1 MTAINAKPIAL
12 RPMSSSRRLK
22 VLFLAALVLCLHLTA
37 PVAFAAPTITSQ
49 PASQTVTQGAN
60 VTLSVAA
67 TVSSGALSYQ
77 WRKEGLAIPSATGA
91 SYSITGMQPWQIG
104 DYTVVVTDAGGSVT
118 SSVAALALT
127 GVPTGVWKGL
137 VGYYPLSG
145 NANDS
150 TAFVRHGTVSG
161 ATTTTDRFSQASS
174 AYSFNGASHFISAAA
189 GTPGWPSANADRT
202 VSVWFK
208 TASTT
213 ASGNLFAFG
222 ARASNQRFSLLF
234 FNATAPAFIGE
245 NNDQGYTTASLAG
258 AVWHHCVIT
267 YGSNVGKVFMDGVK
281 LATPV
286 SSWTKTLATDG
297 TQPFF
302 LAVNAQQQG
311 EYFAGSLDDAR
322 IYNRALSE
330 SEVAALYA
338 QENGTSLL
346 VVGNQTIIASGDT
359 TPDSA
364 DDTAYGTTPVGTP
377 VTRTFTLRNPNP
389 TAALTIGTVT
399 LTGTGAGQ
407 FSITTVPTASIPAG
421 GSTTLGITYLAGASG
436 VHDAVVSIPN
446 SSAGTPSF
454 TFSTGGRT
462 VGIALTDAATSVTN
476 ATATLQGTVYPSGA
490 SATYYFQYGPDT
502 NYGSFT
508 PTNTLPASNFFY
520 AVNNVI
526 SGFTPGI
533 TNHYRLVVTNGA
545 GIFYGD
551 DVAFGSPVITLLGA
565 VTLTNECHA
574 SFTDPG
580 ASNSAGFPVS
590 VNGSVDTNTPGTY
603 TLTYAGT
610 NTLGGMGTATRTV
623 VVRDTI
629 PPVITLLGG
638 NPLTHLIN
646 VPFTDPGA
654 TALDACGGSVPVNT
668 DSTVNSAVAGTYFVS
683 CSSTDNYGNSATNVR
698 TVVVR
703 VPVTLTVLNL
713 NDSGPGSLRQA
724 VLDAVSGDTITFT
737 STLSGQTILL
747 TSGQIVLDKN
757 LTLDGSALAN
767 GIRIDA
773 NNSSRIFMVNSGT
786 TNVLNSLTLYRG
798 RAHGANGAP
807 GVTGGNGFG
816 GGIYNAGTLTVNHCT
831 LTNNIAAG
839 GNAGNGVPGGLG
851 GNGFGGGIYNSG
863 TLTVDHC
870 TLANNSAAGGKGGDS
885 VAANGGTGG
894 LGNGGGIYNSGSL
907 TINHC
912 TVVSGSVQGGNG
924 GNALSVNTNGG
935 NGGNGTGGGIYNGGT
950 LAANHCTLV
959 NNSANGGSRGPGGGG
974 TTTAGS
980 GFGGGIYNGVILN
993 LTNSIVCGNAA
1004 SVLGPNIQGS
1014 ISSGANNLVDANALL
1029 ATLGNYGGPTQT
1041 MPPLTGSPAIDAGND
1056 TAASPF
1062 ATDQR
1067 GDGFPRLS
1075 GPHVDIGA
1083 VEFQYPV
1090 PGVFTADA
1098 TAITS
1103 TSATLNGTVNPH
1115 GLATTVSFEYGPD
1128 TSYGSTAS
1136 VNLSPNDGTSAQNV
1150 SVALSGLVAHT
1161 TYHFRVVG
1169 ANTAGTAYG
1178 SDATFT
1184 TANTAPTAPNA
1195 TTAGTTGDPQTHPVT
1210 FPATDA
1216 DGDPVVINAATA
1228 VSGLAVNGF
1237 TGTSVTFTPASG
1249 FTGNASF
1256 TYTVS
1261 DGFGG
1266 TATGTITVAVTDN
1279 DAPVVAAHA
1288 NVGPVE
1294 ATGASGAVVTYAAG
1308 SAGDNIGVTSLTYS
1322 PNSGTT
1328 FPLGST
1334 PVTLTATDAA
1344 NLTGTG
1350 SFTVTVQDTT
1360 PPAISGVPADL
1371 TVAATSA
1378 AGAVVTFSSPTAS
1391 DLVDGARTVTCMPAS
1406 GSTFPLGTT
1415 TVTCTASDTRGHS
1428 STATFTVT
1436 VSNNPPTDITLSTGS
1451 VAENQPAGTLV
1462 GTFTATDVDA
1472 TGTAAFTLVP
1482 GAGSD
1487 DNASFSL
1494 AGDALQTAASFNF
1507 EVKDTYRIRVRA
1519 TDDGGLFHE
1528 KQFTITVTDV
1538 AENAAPMAAPD
1549 SLDRAGT
1556 TRTAKILLSALL
1568 GNDSDADGDPLT
1580 VIAVGDAQPPGTT
1593 VIVAGAFALYT
1604 APTTTSG
1611 PGSFTYTLSDGPG
1624 GHTVTGLV
1632 TVNETSPA
1640 STSGPNHAAIAVVG
1654 NDIVVTFLGV
1664 AGRTYRVQFRELP
1677 GDWQDATSANHTAA
1691 PNGVFTHTDANPNS
1705 PMRLYRAVGTP

>member
-91 SYSITGMQPWQIG
+91 SYSITGVQPWQIG

-127 GVPTGVWKGL
+127 GVPAGVWKGL

-213 ASGNLFAFG
+213 ASGNLFALG

-281 LATPV
+281 LTTPV

-364 DDTAYGTTPVGTP
+364 DDTAYGYTPVGTP
-377 VTRTFTLRNPNP
+377 VTRTFTLQNPNP
-389 TAALTIGTVT
+389 TTALTVGTVT
-399 LTGTGAGQ
+399 LTGADAGQ
-407 FSITTVPTASIPAG
+407 FSITTSPAASIPAG
-421 GSTTLGITYLAGASG
+421 GSASLEITYLAGVSG
-436 VHDAVVSIPN
+436 LDGAVVTIPN
-446 SSAGTPSF
+446 SSPDMPSF
-454 TFSTGGRT
+454 TFSISGRT
-462 VGIALTDAATSVTN
+462 AAIAPTVTTVAPTGVTIN
-476 ATATLQGTVYPSGA
+476 TATLQGTVNPNSGSTA
-490 SATYYFQYGPDT
+490 YCFEYGPNT

-508 PTNTLPASNFFY
+508 PTNALASGNLSM
-520 AVNNVI
+520 AVSHTI
-526 SGFTPGI
+526 SGFTPGSA
-533 TNHYRLVVTNGA
+533 NHYRIVAWNA
-545 GIFYGD
+545 GGISYGD
-551 DVAFGSPVITLLGA
+551 DVVFGSPV
-565 VTLTNECHA
+565 V
-574 SFTDPG
+574 
-580 ASNSAGFPVS
+580 
-590 VNGSVDTNTPGTY
+590 
-603 TLTYAGT
+603 
-610 NTLGGMGTATRTV
+610 
-623 VVRDTI
+623 
-629 PPVITLLGG
+629 PP
-638 NPLTHLIN
+638 
-646 VPFTDPGA
+646 
-654 TALDACGGSVPVNT
+654 
-668 DSTVNSAVAGTYFVS
+668 
-683 CSSTDNYGNSATNVR
+683 
-698 TVVVR
+698 
-703 VPVTLTVLNL
+703 TVLNA

-724 VLDAVSGDTITFT
+724 VLDAIPGATITFT
-737 STLSGQTILL
+737 DTLSGQTILL
-747 TSGQIVLDKN
+747 TSGQIVVNKN
-757 LTLDGSALAN
+757 LSIDASSLAN
-767 GIRIDA
+767 GIHIDA
-773 NNSSRIFMVNSGT
+773 NNTSRIFTVNRGIT
-786 TNVLNSLTLYRG
+786 MALNSLTL
-798 RAHGANGAP
+798 ANGHTVAP
-807 GVTGGNGFG
+807 YNTDGYGGGIFNSGTLTLNYCTLANNKVTGGLGDVAGSFGLTGRVGYG
-816 GGIYNAGTLTVNHCT
+816 GGVFNNGKLTANHCT
-831 LTNNIAAG
+831 LTGNTAKGGNGGIG
-839 GNAGNGVPGGLG
+839 SGFGNAGDGGWSS
-851 GNGFGGGIYNSG
+851 GGGIFNSG
-863 TLTVDHC
+863 TLTVNQC
-870 TLANNSAAGGKGGDS
+870 TLVSNSA
-885 VAANGGTGG
+885 TGG
-894 LGNGGGIYNSGSL
+894 GGGIG
-907 TINHC
+907 
-912 TVVSGSVQGGNG
+912 
-924 GNALSVNTNGG
+924 
-935 NGGNGTGGGIYNGGT
+935 GGGIG
-950 LAANHCTLV
+950 
-959 NNSANGGSRGPGGGG
+959 
-974 TTTAGS
+974 GS
-980 GFGGGIYNGVILN
+980 GFGGGIANSGTLTVSQCTLANNGATVGAGGVGYGYGGGIYNGNSLN
-993 LTNSIVCGNAA
+993 LKNSIVCGNSSWTGGA
-1004 SVLGPNIQGS
+1004 NIWNTPG
-1014 ISSGANNLVDANALL
+1014 ITVSGANNLVDANALL
-1029 ATLGNYGGPTQT
+1029 APLGNYGGPTQT

-1136 VNLSPNDGTSAQNV
+1136 VTLSPNDGTSAQNV

-1237 TGTSVTFTPASG
+1237 TGTRVTFTPASG

-1328 FPLGST
+1328 FPLGTT

-1391 DLVDGARTVTCMPAS
+1391 DLVDGARTVTCVPAS

-1451 VAENQPAGTLV
+1451 VAENRPAGTLV
-1462 GTFTATDVDA
+1462 GTFTASDVDA
-1472 TGTAAFTLVP
+1472 IGAAAFTLVP
-1482 GAGSD
+1482 GEGSD

-1494 AGDALQTAASFNF
+1494 AGEALQTAASFNF
-1507 EVKDTYRIRVRA
+1507 EVKDSYHIRVRA

-1528 KQFTITVTDV
+1528 QQFTITVTDV
-1538 AENAAPMAAPD
+1538 AENAAPMAAAD
-1549 SLDRAGT
+1549 TLDRADT
-1556 TRTAKILLSALL
+1556 TRTAKVLLSALL
-1568 GNDSDADGDPLT
+1568 GNDSDADGDSLT
-1580 VIAVGDAQPPGTT
+1580 VIAVGDAQPPGAT

-1611 PGSFTYTLSDGPG
+1611 HGSFTYTLSDGPG

-1640 STSGPNHAAIAVVG
+1640 STSGPNHAVIAVVG
-1654 NDIVVTFLGV
+1654 DDIVVTFLGV
-1664 AGRTYRVQFRELP
+1664 PGRTYRVQFRELP
-1677 GDWQDATSANHTAA
+1677 GDWQDATPAIHTAA